1 MEYQIHI
8 SCTKVT
14 LIRMTL
20 KFGEIPTSLL
30 SSLKH
35 GACRGPREGGVVLG
49 KVYSLSASVVTF
61 PKTCYCT
68 VLQMDVKLFLAKP
81 FGILTFLWKI
91 LCSQNPS

>member
-1 MEYQIHI
+1 MEYQIRI

-30 SSLKH
+30 SSLKCVC
-35 GACRGPREGGVVLG
+35 GGPREGGVVLG

-61 PKTCYCT
+61 PKT
-68 VLQMDVKLFLAKP
+68 
-81 FGILTFLWKI
+81 G
-91 LCSQNPS
+91 